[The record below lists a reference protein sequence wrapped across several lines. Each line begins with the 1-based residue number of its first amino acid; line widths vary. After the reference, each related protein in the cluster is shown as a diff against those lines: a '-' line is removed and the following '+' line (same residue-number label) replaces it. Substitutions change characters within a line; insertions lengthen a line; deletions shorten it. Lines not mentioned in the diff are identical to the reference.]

1 MDTPQHSDKREQI
14 SDDHTAAPEC
24 LPVAG
29 ESSSHAIK
37 FPRSGLCMSDE
48 CHLRGW
54 GGGGVTLISSSWAV
68 ITHRGES

>member
-29 ESSSHAIK
+29 ESSLHAIK

-54 GGGGVTLISSSWAV
+54 GGGGGRDANFIQLGSDHTPW
-68 ITHRGES
+68 